1 MSGEV
6 KSLEVSPSIGIPALK
21 EEISRLFGVAP
32 ERQRLIFQAKLLKD
46 EHKLDD
52 YVKDD
57 DMTIH
62 MMARAQESSQQAQA
76 PPQAPTNQQAGFA
89 LGGLPQGLNQM
100 IGNIM
105 NSVFQNMPQ
114 QVPPQQVPPQQASPQ
129 QASPQGAQQVPQQA
143 PQSGPREFSL
153 PFNHVQNIGNIVNH
167 MHGPGAGFPPPR
179 MPQLN
184 VDRNSLVILGGFMY
198 QYYFQLMRLLPFMS
212 RVSDLLQRESLI
224 TDSNERN
231 MLQVMARNVGRA
243 FSEIIQAT
251 QPVAEILQNLEVGQ
265 SPGNFNM
272 RLQGNHVVS
281 ENQVPRQQV
290 FAQQIPQGLF
300 QQVPQQGA
308 QAQGV
313 QSMLSSVFPMMGQ
326 MLGGSPNTTLRDLM
340 RNLQLND
347 ESEENLPM
355 MDLFINITFQELISV
370 ASGNWEPFN
379 RLRDEVRTGL
389 VTRMGMDSPENRNVL
404 VQEVVDYII
413 SHYNLPEQYQSR
425 LREGY
430 NYHMELANIVRYW
443 YRQAL
448 DLVMDYS
455 GDNFHNELKKLI
467 QLMVGNFMESM
478 RGGIEGGIPTAIEAV
493 NQIMNQALSQQ
504 VPSDLVNMLTGVSMP
519 MINTL
524 LMNCHRAYQNHQE
537 THQTQSSPAAQI
549 LINWQATISQ
559 DQERQFAMGSQRP
572 LSDSYVSSDVFRQE
586 RERPNAQDLFFGSLG
601 EAFRSAGVQ
610 PVNQVIPSEVTIAFT
625 RGLREQVRQRLDQ
638 DPDFRSGHF
647 EHLDRLNN

>member
-1 MSGEV
+1 
-6 KSLEVSPSIGIPALK
+6 
-21 EEISRLFGVAP
+21 
-32 ERQRLIFQAKLLKD
+32 
-46 EHKLDD
+46 
-52 YVKDD
+52 
-57 DMTIH
+57 
-62 MMARAQESSQQAQA
+62 
-76 PPQAPTNQQAGFA
+76 
-89 LGGLPQGLNQM
+89 
-100 IGNIM
+100 
-105 NSVFQNMPQ
+105 
-114 QVPPQQVPPQQASPQ
+114 
-129 QASPQGAQQVPQQA
+129 
-143 PQSGPREFSL
+143 
-153 PFNHVQNIGNIVNH
+153 
-167 MHGPGAGFPPPR
+167 
-179 MPQLN
+179 
-184 VDRNSLVILGGFMY
+184 
-198 QYYFQLMRLLPFMS
+198 
-212 RVSDLLQRESLI
+212 
-224 TDSNERN
+224 
-231 MLQVMARNVGRA
+231 
-243 FSEIIQAT
+243 
-251 QPVAEILQNLEVGQ
+251 
-265 SPGNFNM
+265 
-272 RLQGNHVVS
+272 
-281 ENQVPRQQV
+281 
-290 FAQQIPQGLF
+290 
-300 QQVPQQGA
+300 
-308 QAQGV
+308 
-313 QSMLSSVFPMMGQ
+313 
-326 MLGGSPNTTLRDLM
+326 
-340 RNLQLND
+340 
-347 ESEENLPM
+347 M

-379 RLRDEVRTGL
+379 RLRDEVRSGL

-537 THQTQSSPAAQI
+537 THQTQSSPAAQL
-549 LINWQATISQ
+549 LINWQTTISQ
-559 DQERQFAMGSQRP
+559 DQERQSAMGSQRP

-625 RGLREQVRQRLDQ
+625 RGLREQVRQRLEQ